1 MRIFLSH
8 DSQDKQLV
16 RRLTDGLPKH
26 VQRWLDADELRT
38 GQKFADH
45 IEAGIRLECDFF
57 LVFIDEDAL
66 ASEWVKREVALAL
79 GRQRD
84 LQRPYVLP
92 VLIGD
97 VAHRMGE
104 LGLAPEERLYLDAR
118 DHSDAGIAAS
128 AVALQAEL
136 FKHASE
142 LVERLRSADRRAL
155 IDGFSAELAE
165 FEQVAFR
172 WVASM
177 EIGVEGMVAMLD
189 ASNHVR
195 DCLAAYNAVADRF
208 IPRLPMHRDRL
219 LAGWREHRSLCNH
232 IAALIDQIE
241 DGVYRGAMFELREVI
256 NLVHAAMVAA
266 EQGPL
271 DAAQMAAQNE
281 RKRELLAAATAA
293 IEAMTREASDV
304 VADLHAELRD

>member
-8 DSQDKQLV
+8 DSQDKALV

-57 LVFIDEDAL
+57 LVFIDEASL
-66 ASEWVKREVALAL
+66 ASDWVKREVALAL

-118 DHSDAGIAAS
+118 DHSDAGVAAS
-128 AVALQAEL
+128 AAALHAEL

-177 EIGVEGMVAMLD
+177 GNDIEYIAALP
-189 ASNHVR
+189 AAAAHVR
-195 DCLAAYNAVADRF
+195 ECLAAYNAVADRF
-208 IPRLPMHRDRL
+208 IPRLATHRDRL
-219 LAGWREHRSLCNH
+219 LAGWREHRSVCKH
-232 IAALIDQIE
+232 IAELIDQIE
-241 DGVYRGAMFELREVI
+241 DGVYRGAMFKLNEVL
-256 NLVHAAMVAA
+256 NLVHAEMLAIEQGAPDAARVAA
-266 EQGPL
+266 G
-271 DAAQMAAQNE
+271 NE
-281 RKRELLAAATAA
+281 RRRELLAAATAA
-293 IEAMTREASDV
+293 IDAMTRDASEL
-304 VADLHAELRD
+304 VADLHAELED